1 MVISHAM
8 RLSLLCRSTV
18 KKNNK
23 WVKKNYKMSGL
34 IKKVLTLIV
43 TLMLKPRCVI
53 KVMKKTLIGSVIKG
67 VDQDK
72 ILCKML

>member
-1 MVISHAM
+1 
-8 RLSLLCRSTV
+8 
-18 KKNNK
+18 
-23 WVKKNYKMSGL
+23 MSGL